1 MWQQRLGF
9 WPVLLVMLLL
19 IAADYGALHLSRAV
33 DHAVNDRLLARHATT
48 RTPSPDIVLVDIDQ
62 KSLTA
67 LADEAG
73 SWPWPRAIHA
83 EMLDAIARQ
92 QPKAII
98 FDLMFNEPDTFRADS
113 DKLFQDTARAH
124 ASLLYLPSV
133 QLVDGT
139 GPLLRNLPP
148 SLGLQRAPDADPNAS
163 VPLLLPWAMP
173 QDVWRGG
180 LINFLADADGTGRRY
195 RLVQTVAGWRIPSLP
210 AQLATDQHWPVPPA
224 SAITLNWTTP
234 HARVSY
240 SDLYL
245 DFNSEHPKRAANEF
259 AGKIVIVGTAAPG
272 LQDLRPTPLGSTWP
286 GVEIL
291 ATAIDNLAHQDWLQQ
306 PHRLGFAIWAL
317 VLCTLLVAGFGRGI
331 NTLGL
336 GVALLVV
343 TLVSGVAGWLALGRH
358 WLLPLY
364 APLVFAWLCYVLCAL
379 QAWLAEKRRR
389 ERTMQMF
396 GRFLDPRVAS
406 ALVDSGD
413 TSASMQPQT
422 RNITV
427 LFSDIRGF
435 TTLSESRPPEY
446 IVTLLN
452 QYFTRQV
459 EVVFKHGGTLDKF
472 IGDCIMA
479 FWGAPADDPDHAR
492 HAVAAALEMAKEL
505 EAFRQSLTD
514 LDVPFDVGIG
524 IHTGPAVVGF
534 IGAPSRLDY
543 TVIGDTVNLAS
554 RIEGQTKGIARVL
567 VSEATRAACGTH
579 GEFDFVDHGSHQVKG
594 RDQPV
599 QLYSPREK

>member
-1 MWQQRLGF
+1 
-9 WPVLLVMLLL
+9 MLLL
-19 IAADYGALHLSRAV
+19 IAADYGGLHLTRAV
-33 DHAVNDRLLARHATT
+33 DHAVNDRLLARHAQT
-48 RTPSPDIVLVDIDQ
+48 RAPSPDIVLVDIDQ

-73 SWPWPRAIHA
+73 AWPWPRALHA
-83 EMLDAIARQ
+83 EMLDALARQ

-113 DKLFQDTARAH
+113 DKLFQDTARQH

-133 QLVDGT
+133 QLADGT

-148 SLGLQRAPDADPNAS
+148 SLGLQRSARAVPDAS
-163 VPLLLPWAMP
+163 LPLLLPWVLP

-180 LINFLADADGTGRRY
+180 LINFLADADGIGRRY
-195 RLVQTVAGWRIPSLP
+195 RLAQETQGWRILSLP
-210 AQLATDQHWPVPPA
+210 AQLAADQHWPLPD
-224 SAITLNWTTP
+224 SKAITLNWTAP
-234 HARVSY
+234 HPRVSY

-259 AGKIVIVGTAAPG
+259 AGKIVIIGTAAPG
-272 LQDLRPTPLGSTWP
+272 LQDLRPTPLSATWP

-291 ATAIDNLAHQDWLQQ
+291 ATAIDNLQHQDWLRQ
-306 PHRLGFAIWAL
+306 PHR
-317 VLCTLLVAGFGRGI
+317 AGFGLWAAVLCALLVTGFARSL

-336 GVALLVV
+336 GAALLLASAASMA
-343 TLVSGVAGWLALGRH
+343 TGWLALGRH

-364 APLVFAWLCYVLCAL
+364 APLLFAWVCYILCAL

-406 ALVDSGD
+406 TLVESGD
-413 TSASMQPQT
+413 MAATMQPQT

-435 TTLSESRPPEY
+435 TSLSESRPPEY
-446 IVTLLN
+446 IVALLN

-479 FWGAPADDPDHAR
+479 FWGAPADDPQHAR
-492 HAVAAALEMAKEL
+492 HAVAAALDMAREL

-514 LDVPFDVGIG
+514 LDVEFDVGIG

-567 VSEATRAACGTH
+567 VSEATRQACGPDC
-579 GEFDFVDHGSHQVKG
+579 EFDFVDHGQHQVKG
-594 RDQPV
+594 RDKPV
-599 QLYSPREK
+599 QLFAPQEKQ

>member
-1 MWQQRLGF
+1 
-9 WPVLLVMLLL
+9 MLLL
-19 IAADYGALHLSRAV
+19 IAADYGGLHLTREL
-33 DHAVNDRLLARHATT
+33 DHAVNDRLLARHAGT
-48 RTPSPDIVLVDIDQ
+48 RSPSSDIVLIDIDQ

-73 SWPWPRAIHA
+73 AWPWPRALHA
-83 EMLDAIARQ
+83 EMLDALARQ

-113 DKLFQDTARAH
+113 DKLFQDTARQH
-124 ASLLYLPSV
+124 AGLLYLPSV
-133 QLVDGT
+133 QMADGT

-148 SLGLQRAPDADPNAS
+148 SLGLQRAANANANAS
-163 VPLLLPWAMP
+163 LPLLLPWVLP
-173 QDVWRGG
+173 QDTWRGG
-180 LINFLADADGTGRRY
+180 LINFLADTDGIGRRY
-195 RLVQTVAGWRIPSLP
+195 RLEQHTEGWRIPSLP
-210 AQLATDQHWPVPPA
+210 AQLATDQHWPLPA
-224 SAITLNWTTP
+224 SNTITLNWTAP
-234 HARVSY
+234 HPRVSY
-240 SDLYL
+240 SDVYL

-259 AGKIVIVGTAAPG
+259 ANKIIIIGTAAPG
-272 LQDLRPTPLGSTWP
+272 LQDLRPTPLSATWP

-291 ATAIDNLAHQDWLQQ
+291 ATAIDNLEHQDWLRQ
-306 PHRLGFAIWAL
+306 PHR
-317 VLCTLLVAGFGRGI
+317 AGFGVWAFVLCALLVTGFARGL

-336 GVALLVV
+336 GAGLLIV
-343 TLVSGVAGWLALGRH
+343 TVGSLAAGWLALGQH
-358 WLLPLY
+358 WLLPLF
-364 APLVFAWLCYVLCAL
+364 APLLFAWMCYVLCAL

-406 ALVDSGD
+406 ALVEGGD
-413 TSASMQPQT
+413 VAASMQPQT

-435 TTLSESRPPEY
+435 TSLSESRPPEY
-446 IVTLLN
+446 IVALLN

-479 FWGAPADDPDHAR
+479 FWGAPADDPDHAQ
-492 HAVAAALEMAKEL
+492 HAVAAAIDMAREL
-505 EAFRQSLTD
+505 EAFRQTLTD
-514 LDVPFDVGIG
+514 LEVEFDVGIG

-567 VSEATRAACGTH
+567 VSEATRQACGSEC
-579 GEFDFVDHGSHQVKG
+579 EFDFIDHGQHQVKG
-594 RDQPV
+594 RDKPV
-599 QLYSPREK
+599 QLFAPMEKQ

>member
-1 MWQQRLGF
+1 MWQQRLGY

-19 IAADYGALHLSRAV
+19 IAADYGGLSLSRMV
-33 DHAVNDRLLARHATT
+33 DHAVNDRLLARHAAT
-48 RTPSPDIVLVDIDQ
+48 RAPSPDIVLIDIDQ

-67 LADEAG
+67 LVDEAG

-83 EMLDAIARQ
+83 EMLDALARQ

-124 ASLLYLPSV
+124 AGLLYLPSV

-148 SLGLQRAPDADPNAS
+148 SLGLQRTPNANPNAS

-173 QDVWRGG
+173 QEVWRGG
-180 LINFLADADGTGRRY
+180 LINFLADTDGTGRRY
-195 RLVQTVAGWRIPSLP
+195 RLAQTVAGWRISSLP
-210 AQLATDQHWPVPPA
+210 AQLAADQHWPLP
-224 SAITLNWTTP
+224 SSNAITLNWTAP
-234 HARVSY
+234 HTRVSY

-259 AGKIVIVGTAAPG
+259 TGKIVIIGTAAPG

-291 ATAIDNLAHQDWLQQ
+291 ATAIDNLAHQDWLRQ
-306 PHRLGFAIWAL
+306 PRRIGFGVWAL
-317 VLCTLLVAGFGRGI
+317 VLCALLVTGFARGV

-336 GVALLVV
+336 GVALLAV
-343 TLVSGVAGWLALGRH
+343 TLISVVAGWLALGRH

-492 HAVAAALEMAKEL
+492 HAVAAALDMAREL

-524 IHTGPAVVGF
+524 IHTGQAVVGF

-554 RIEGQTKGIARVL
+554 RIEGQTKGVARVL
-567 VSEATRAACGTH
+567 VSEATRAACGTS
-579 GEFDFVDHGSHQVKG
+579 GEFDFVDHGLHQVKG